1 MNQAIQSSTPST
13 PGAAQRTL
21 RGKRVVLFTALAL
34 GVAAAGGGYG
44 AYWKLVASRFVST
57 DNAYTAAEVA
67 TVTAE
72 VDGRVA
78 DIGVVDSQK
87 VSRNEVL
94 VVIDDTDA
102 RLAMRQA
109 QADLQRAQAQVAA
122 ATADLERSGID
133 LTRREALVD
142 SGSVSGDELTQ
153 VKNGASKARAALD
166 AAHAAVALAQ
176 ARVDK
181 TKVDLGRTVIRSPV
195 EGVVARRM
203 VQLGERVQPSTPLVS
218 VVPVKDIYVD
228 ANFKEVQLSD
238 VHPGQAVELESDLYG
253 RDVVYHGV
261 VDGFSGGT
269 GAAFAVIPAQNATG
283 NWIKVVQRLP
293 VRIRLQPAELETHPL
308 RVGLSMTAKVDL
320 RSQSMTAEAEPPS
333 RSLTARVDPHSHS

>member
-1 MNQAIQSSTPST
+1 MNQTIQDSNQNNANHKSRSK
-13 PGAAQRTL
+13 RTL
-21 RGKRVVLFTALAL
+21 LLSALAL
-34 GVAAAGGGYG
+34 AVAATAGGSW
-44 AYWKLVASRFVST
+44 AYWELVASRFVST

-78 DIGVVDSQK
+78 EIRVVDSQK
-87 VSRNEVL
+87 VSRGDVL

-102 RLAMRQA
+102 RLAMRQSA
-109 QADLQRAQAQVAA
+109 ADLQRAQAQVAA
-122 ATADLERSGID
+122 ATADLDRSAID
-133 LTRREALVD
+133 LNRREALVD

-153 VKNGASKARAALD
+153 VRNGASKARAALE
-166 AAHAAVALAQ
+166 AARAAVALAQ

-181 TKVDLGRTVIRSPV
+181 TKVDLGRTVIHSPV
-195 EGVVARRM
+195 DGVIARRM
-203 VQLGERVQPSTPLVS
+203 VQLGQRVQPSVPLLS

-228 ANFKEVQLSD
+228 ANFKEVQLND
-238 VHPGQAVELESDLYG
+238 VRAGQAVELVSDLYG
-253 RDVVYHGV
+253 GEFVYHGV
-261 VDGFSGGT
+261 VEGFSGGT

-293 VRIRLQPAELETHPL
+293 VRIRLEPTELENHPL

-320 RSQSMTAEAEPPS
+320 RSPPMAAQADPRKLSMTGTVNE
-333 RSLTARVDPHSHS
+333 RKRF

>member
-1 MNQAIQSSTPST
+1 MNQDIQSSNAST
-13 PGAAQRTL
+13 PGGAQRKP

-34 GVAAAGGGYG
+34 GVAVAGSGYW
-44 AYWKLVASRFVST
+44 AYWELIASHFVST

-78 DIGVVDSQK
+78 DIEVVDSQK
-87 VSRNEVL
+87 VSRGEVL

-109 QADLQRAQAQVAA
+109 EADLQRARAQLAA
-122 ATADLERSGID
+122 STADLERSGID
-133 LTRREALVD
+133 LKRREALVD

-166 AAHAAVALAQ
+166 GAHAAVALAQ

-195 EGVVARRM
+195 DGVIARRM
-203 VQLGERVQPSTPLVS
+203 VQLGERVQPSAPLVS
-218 VVPVKDIYVD
+218 VVPVSEMYVD
-228 ANFKEVQLSD
+228 ANFKEVQL
-238 VHPGQAVELESDLYG
+238 
-253 RDVVYHGV
+253 
-261 VDGFSGGT
+261 
-269 GAAFAVIPAQNATG
+269 
-283 NWIKVVQRLP
+283 K
-293 VRIRLQPAELETHPL
+293 
-308 RVGLSMTAKVDL
+308 M
-320 RSQSMTAEAEPPS
+320 
-333 RSLTARVDPHSHS
+333 

>member
-13 PGAAQRTL
+13 ADGAQRKP
-21 RGKRVVLFTALAL
+21 RGRRVILFSALAL
-34 GVAAAGGGYG
+34 GVAAAGAGYW
-44 AYWKLVASRFVST
+44 AYWELVASRFVST

-67 TVTAE
+67 SVTAE
-72 VDGRVA
+72 IDGRVA
-78 DIGVVDSQK
+78 AIDVVDSQK
-87 VSRNEVL
+87 VGQGDVL

-109 QADLQRAQAQVAA
+109 EADRQRAQAQLAA

-133 LTRREALVD
+133 LKRREALVD

-153 VKNGASKARAALD
+153 VKNGASRARAALD
-166 AAHAAVALAQ
+166 AARAAVALAQ

-181 TKVDLGRTVIRSPV
+181 THVDLVRTVIRSPV
-195 EGVVARRM
+195 DGVIARRM
-203 VQLGERVQPSTPLVS
+203 VQLGERVQPSMPLVS
-218 VVPVKDIYVD
+218 VVPVRDIYVD

-238 VHPGQAVELESDLYG
+238 VHAGQAVELESDLYG
-253 RDVVYHGV
+253 RNVVYHGV

-293 VRIRLQPAELETHPL
+293 VRIRLQPAELESHPL

-320 RSQSMTAEAEPPS
+320 RSPPMAAEAEPN
-333 RSLTARVDPHSHS
+333 SLSMTAKVEQHSHS